1 RFRNADGIPSGLR
14 RFAREPVTR
23 QRWNHEMK
31 GIRLAT
37 AMGGWIGQRL
47 DDLHLLDDRAGPTM
61 RDDHRQRIF
70 MLRTSVNEMDVEAI
84 DLCDEVRHG
93 FQFCLALTPVIIRPP
108 IACEL
113 LHRRELY
120 ALRCVRDLFWIWPSG
135 RIDALSEIGKRSIRK
150 VELKRT
156 NGSFV
161 CLWLC
166 SASLR
171 HEVLLLSNS
180 SFRFCK
186 CFDDGAWRKRDCQ
199 TED

>member
-1 RFRNADGIPSGLR
+1 
-14 RFAREPVTR
+14 
-23 QRWNHEMK
+23 MK
-31 GIRLAT
+31 CIGLAT

-47 DDLHLLDDRAGPTM
+47 DDLHLLDDRAGPAM

-70 MLRTSVNEMDVEAI
+70 MLRTNVNEMDVEAI

-93 FQFCLALTPVIIRPP
+93 FQFCLALTPVVVRSP
-108 IACEL
+108 ITREL
-113 LHRRELY
+113 LYRRELH
-120 ALRCVRDLFWIWPSG
+120 ALRCVCHLFGIWPPG
-135 RIDALSEIGKRSIRK
+135 RVDALSQIRKLSIRK

-166 SASLR
+166 SAGLR
-171 HEVLLLSNS
+171 HEVLLLINS

-186 CFDDGAWRKRDCQ
+186 CFDDGASCKRDGQ